1 VQLCLVLACVFLDQP
16 DDLGEVDVIGFDSL
30 KRGNVVGTPAAT
42 RLHGVLQLP
51 ELPLV
56 VQAEV
61 RRLLPGRSAGGVIA
75 DLISQLRIIAVFR

>member
-1 VQLCLVLACVFLDQP
+1 VFLDQP

-30 KRGNVVGTPAAT
+30 KRGNVVGTTAAT

-61 RRLLPGRSAGGVIA
+61 PA
-75 DLISQLRIIAVFR
+75 DFSLVDLQEGL

>member
-1 VQLCLVLACVFLDQP
+1 MFLDQP

-30 KRGNVVGTPAAT
+30 KRGNVVGTTAAT

-61 RRLLPGRSAGGVIA
+61 PA
-75 DLISQLRIIAVFR
+75 DFSLVDLQEGL